1 MKHSADEPSPSRLY
15 IDIETRSRVDLKKSN
30 VYRYVEDPDFA
41 ILLAAYAIDDG
52 PIVLA
57 STPEEIAAI
66 PYLRDPSVEKVA
78 HNAAFERICFSA
90 FYGLPV
96 GTYLDPAEW
105 DDTMPLASEHG
116 YPASLD
122 GAAKALGA
130 PEKDSA
136 GAHLIRYFSVP
147 NRKGTFNGPE
157 DSPERWE
164 EFGRYVVQDVDTLRE
179 IARRLPAW
187 PPGERELFVADQR
200 INDRGIRLDRPLAEA
215 AVDAGEINLIEQ
227 ELEFIGLTGV
237 ANPNSLPQVLAWFE
251 SHGLPLPNLRAET
264 VEATL
269 KELRSAPENARDE
282 VAIRVLELRQD
293 LALVASKKYLS
304 ALGSVSSD
312 DRLRGAF
319 RFFGAHT
326 GRWAGRGVQLH
337 NLPRAQLDSEEET
350 EAAIAALHA
359 GDGAGS
365 YTLKALVRALFTGPF
380 VVSDYSAI
388 EARVVAWL
396 AGEQWVLDA
405 FEAGRDIY
413 VETAGRMFDLDEEAA
428 RARRH
433 EGKVAVLALGYN
445 GGVGSLRAM
454 GAEGVDAHL
463 QGLVDRWRRTNPAI
477 VEMWKDLDRAFYH
490 GGEVGSGRIRV
501 EVEGRDRYL
510 RLPSGRAITFHGVAA
525 KTEMGPFGPRR
536 RLTFRDPRRNW
547 ARVDTYGG
555 RLTENVTQAVARDVL
570 GASLIEL
577 AERGYSVVGHVHDE
591 VLVEGGPEDLDEV
604 VDAMCAKPSWAEGL
618 PIAAEAFTTARY
630 RKD

>member
-1 MKHSADEPSPSRLY
+1 MTRLY
-15 IDIETRSRVDLKKSN
+15 IDIETRSRVDLRKSN
-30 VYRYVEDPDFA
+30 VYRYVTDPDFA
-41 ILLAAYAIDDG
+41 ILLAAYAVDDG
-52 PIVLA
+52 PIILA

-66 PYLRDPSVEKVA
+66 PHLRDPSVEKVA

-90 FYGLPV
+90 LFGLPV
-96 GTYLDPAEW
+96 GAYLDPAEW

-136 GAHLIRYFSVP
+136 GAHLIRYFSMP
-147 NRKGTFNGPE
+147 NRKGGFNGPE
-157 DSPERWE
+157 ASPERWE

-179 IARRLPAW
+179 IARALPPW
-187 PPGERELFVADQR
+187 PPGERELFIADQR
-200 INDRGIRLDRPLAEA
+200 INDRGIRLDRELAEA
-215 AVDAGEINLIEQ
+215 AVDAGELNLITQ
-227 ELEFIGLTGV
+227 ELEFINLTGV
-237 ANPNSLPQVLAWFE
+237 ENPNSLPQVGRWLE
-251 SHGLPLPNLRAET
+251 SVGHPLPNLRAET
-264 VEATL
+264 VEAKLAAL
-269 KELRSAPENARDE
+269 KADPSQEHAEM
-282 VAIRVLELRQD
+282 VAQALELRQD
-293 LALVASKKYLS
+293 LALVASKKYLA
-304 ALGSVSSD
+304 ALGSVSED

-359 GDGAGS
+359 GGGAGS

-405 FEAGRDIY
+405 FEGGRDIY
-413 VETAGRMFDLDEEAA
+413 VETAGRMFDLDAEAA
-428 RARRH
+428 RARRSD
-433 EGKVAVLALGYN
+433 GKVAVLALGYN
-445 GGVGSLRAM
+445 GGVGSLRVM
-454 GAEGVDAHL
+454 GADGSDARL
-463 QGLVDRWRRTNPAI
+463 QTLVDRWRRTNPAI
-477 VEMWKDLDRAFYH
+477 VQMWKELDGAFYH
-490 GGEVGSGRIRV
+490 GGEVGSGLIRV

-510 RLPSGRAITFHGVAA
+510 RLPSGRAITYHGVAA
-525 KTEMGPFGPRR
+525 KMEQGPYGPRR
-536 RLTFRDPRRNW
+536 RLFFRDPRRNW

-570 GASLIEL
+570 GCALIEL

-604 VDAMCAKPSWAEGL
+604 VDAMCAKPSWADGL
-618 PIAAEAFTTARY
+618 PIAAEAFTTTRY
-630 RKD
+630 RKE

>member
-1 MKHSADEPSPSRLY
+1 MTRLY

-30 VYRYVEDPDFA
+30 VYRYVEDPDFD
-41 ILLAAYAIDDG
+41 ILLCAYAVDDG
-52 PIVLA
+52 PIELL
-57 STPEEIAAI
+57 STPEEISNVMREFI
-66 PYLRDPSVEKVA
+66 FDPGTIVWA
-78 HNAAFERICFSA
+78 HNAAFERVCFSA
-90 FYGLPV
+90 YYGLPV

-136 GAHLIRYFSVP
+136 GSHLIRYFSVP

-215 AVDAGEINLIEQ
+215 AVDAGEINLITQ
-227 ELEFIGLTGV
+227 ELEFINLTGV
-237 ANPNSLPQVLAWFE
+237 ENPNSLPQVGAWFQD
-251 SHGLPLPNLRAET
+251 HGLPLPNLRAET
-264 VEATL
+264 VEKTIEDL
-269 KELRSAPENARDE
+269 SRAPEGQRDD
-282 VAIRVLELRQD
+282 VALRVLELRQD
-293 LALVASKKYLS
+293 LALSAPKKYLS

-326 GRWAGRGVQLH
+326 GRWAGRGTQLH

-405 FEAGRDIY
+405 FEAGRDVY
-413 VETAGRMFDLDEEAA
+413 VETAARMFDLDAA
-428 RARRH
+428 AAKARRS

-445 GGVGSLRAM
+445 GGVGSLRVM
-454 GAEGVDAHL
+454 GAEGGDAHL

-477 VEMWKDLDRAFYH
+477 VQMWKDLDRAFYH
-490 GGEVGSGRIRV
+490 GGEVGDGRIRV

-510 RLPSGRAITFHGVAA
+510 RLPSGRAITYHGVAA
-525 KTEMGPFGPRR
+525 KTEPGPYGPRR
-536 RLTFRDPRRNW
+536 RLFFRDPRRSW
-547 ARVDTYGG
+547 SRVDTYGG

-570 GASLIEL
+570 GTAMIEL

-604 VDAMCAKPSWAEGL
+604 IDAMCEKPSWADGL
-618 PIAAEAFTTARY
+618 PLAAEAYSTARY

>member
-1 MKHSADEPSPSRLY
+1 MRKVY
-15 IDIETRSRVDLKKSN
+15 CDIETRSRVDLKKSN
-30 VYRYVEDPDFA
+30 VYRYVECPDFE
-41 ILLAAYAIDDG
+41 ILLCAYAVEDG
-52 PIVLA
+52 PIELL
-57 STPEEIAAI
+57 STPEEIADVM
-66 PYLRDPSVEKVA
+66 REFVFDPDTVLWA
-78 HNAAFERICFSA
+78 HNAAFERVCFSA
-90 FYGLPV
+90 YYGLPV

-136 GAHLIRYFSVP
+136 GSHLIRYFSVP

-237 ANPNSLPQVLAWFE
+237 DNPNSLPQVLAWFE

-477 VEMWKDLDRAFYH
+477 VEMWKDLDAAFYH

-501 EVEGRDRYL
+501 EVEGRDRYV

-525 KTEMGPFGPRR
+525 KTEMGPYGPRR

-570 GASLIEL
+570 GAALIEL
-577 AERGYSVVGHVHDE
+577 ADRGYPVVGHVHDE
-591 VLVEGGPEDLDEV
+591 VLVEGGPDDLDEV
-604 VDAMCAKPSWAEGL
+604 VEAMCAKPSWAEGL
-618 PIAAEAFTTARY
+618 PIAAEAFTTNRY

>member
-1 MKHSADEPSPSRLY
+1 MRKVY
-15 IDIETRSRVDLKKSN
+15 CDIETRSRVDLKKSN
-30 VYRYVEDPDFA
+30 VYRYVECPDFE
-41 ILLAAYAIDDG
+41 ILLCAYAVEDG
-52 PIVLA
+52 PIELL
-57 STPEEIAAI
+57 STPEEIADVM
-66 PYLRDPSVEKVA
+66 REFVFDPDTVLWA
-78 HNAAFERICFSA
+78 HNAAFERVCFSA
-90 FYGLPV
+90 YYGLPV

-136 GAHLIRYFSVP
+136 GSHLIRYFSVP

-237 ANPNSLPQVLAWFE
+237 DNPNSLPQVLAWFE

-359 GDGAGS
+359 GEGAGS

-477 VEMWKDLDRAFYH
+477 VEMWKDLDAAFYH

-501 EVEGRDRYL
+501 EVEGRDRYV

-525 KTEMGPFGPRR
+525 KTEMGPYGPRR

-570 GASLIEL
+570 GAALIEL
-577 AERGYSVVGHVHDE
+577 ADRGYPVVGHVHDE
-591 VLVEGGPEDLDEV
+591 VLVEGGPDDLDEV
-604 VDAMCAKPSWAEGL
+604 VEAMCAKPSWAEGL
-618 PIAAEAFTTARY
+618 PIAAEAFTTNRY

>member
-1 MKHSADEPSPSRLY
+1 MRKVY
-15 IDIETRSRVDLKKSN
+15 CDIETRSRVDLKKSN
-30 VYRYVEDPDFA
+30 VYRYVECPDFE
-41 ILLAAYAIDDG
+41 ILLCAYAVEDG
-52 PIVLA
+52 PIELL
-57 STPEEIAAI
+57 STPEEVADVM
-66 PYLRDPSVEKVA
+66 REFVFDPDTVLWA
-78 HNAAFERICFSA
+78 HNAAFERVCFSA
-90 FYGLPV
+90 YYGLPV

-136 GAHLIRYFSVP
+136 GSHLIRYFSVP

-237 ANPNSLPQVLAWFE
+237 DNPNSLPQVLAWFE

-405 FEAGRDIY
+405 FEGGRDIY
-413 VETAGRMFDLDEEAA
+413 VETAGRMIDLDEEAA

-454 GAEGVDAHL
+454 GAEGVDSHL

-510 RLPSGRAITFHGVAA
+510 RLPSGRAITYHGVAA
-525 KTEMGPFGPRR
+525 KTEMGPYGPRR
-536 RLTFRDPRRNW
+536 RLFFRDPRRNW

-555 RLTENVTQAVARDVL
+555 RLTENVTQAVARD
-570 GASLIEL
+570 
-577 AERGYSVVGHVHDE
+577 
-591 VLVEGGPEDLDEV
+591 
-604 VDAMCAKPSWAEGL
+604 
-618 PIAAEAFTTARY
+618 
-630 RKD
+630 

>member
-1 MKHSADEPSPSRLY
+1 MRKVY
-15 IDIETRSRVDLKKSN
+15 CDIETRSRVDLKKSN
-30 VYRYVEDPDFA
+30 VYRYVECPDFE
-41 ILLAAYAIDDG
+41 ILLCAYAVEDG
-52 PIVLA
+52 PIELL
-57 STPEEIAAI
+57 STPEEIADVM
-66 PYLRDPSVEKVA
+66 REFVFDPDTVLWA
-78 HNAAFERICFSA
+78 HNAAFERVCFSA
-90 FYGLPV
+90 YYGLPV

-136 GAHLIRYFSVP
+136 GSHLIRYFSVP

-237 ANPNSLPQVLAWFE
+237 DNPNSLPQVLAWFE

-510 RLPSGRAITFHGVAA
+510 RLPSGRAITYHGVAA
-525 KTEMGPFGPRR
+525 KTEMGPYGPRR
-536 RLTFRDPRRNW
+536 RLFFRDPRRNW

-577 AERGYSVVGHVHDE
+577 ADRGFPVVGHVHDE
-591 VLVEGGPEDLDEV
+591 VLVEGGPEDLEEV
-604 VDAMCAKPSWAEGL
+604 VDAMTVTPSWAAGL
-618 PIAAEAFTTARY
+618 PIDAEAFTTRRY
-630 RKD
+630 RKG

>member
-1 MKHSADEPSPSRLY
+1 MSPARRERPRLY

-30 VYRYVEDPDFA
+30 VYRYVADPDFE

-90 FYGLPV
+90 YYGLPV

-136 GAHLIRYFSVP
+136 GAHLIRYFSTP
-147 NRKGTFNGPE
+147 NRKGGFNSPE

-187 PPGERELFVADQR
+187 PPGERELFIADQR
-200 INDRGIRLDRPLAEA
+200 INDRGIRLDRDLAEA
-215 AVDAGEINLIEQ
+215 AVDAAELNLISQ
-227 ELEFIGLTGV
+227 ELEFINLTGV
-237 ANPNSLPQVLAWFE
+237 ENPSSLPQVGAWLD
-251 SHGLPLPNLRAET
+251 SVGHPLPNLRAET
-264 VEATL
+264 VEKKL
-269 KELRSAPENARDE
+269 KELRAEPRPDPVEASVIKA
-282 VAIRVLELRQD
+282 LELRQD
-293 LALVASKKYLS
+293 LALVASKKYIS
-304 ALGSVSSD
+304 ALGAVSED

-405 FEAGRDIY
+405 FEAGRDVY
-413 VETAGRMFDLDEEAA
+413 VETAARMFDLDAEAA
-428 RARRH
+428 RARRS

-445 GGVGSLRAM
+445 GGVGSLRVM
-454 GAEGVDAHL
+454 GAEGGDSHL

-477 VEMWKDLDRAFYH
+477 VEMWKDLDAAFYH
-490 GGEVGSGRIRV
+490 GGEVGSSRIRV
-501 EVEGRDRYL
+501 EVEGRDRYV
-510 RLPSGRAITFHGVAA
+510 RLPSGRAITYHGVAA
-525 KTEMGPFGPRR
+525 KTEAGPYGPRR
-536 RLTFRDPRRNW
+536 RLFFRDPRRNW

-570 GASLIEL
+570 GAALIEL

-604 VDAMCAKPSWAEGL
+604 VDAMCAKPAWAEGL
-618 PIAAEAFTTARY
+618 PIAAEAFTTNRY

>member
-1 MKHSADEPSPSRLY
+1 MRKVY
-15 IDIETRSRVDLKKSN
+15 CDIETRSRVDLKKSN
-30 VYRYVEDPDFA
+30 VYRYVECPDFE
-41 ILLAAYAIDDG
+41 ILLCAYAVEDG
-52 PIVLA
+52 PIELL
-57 STPEEIAAI
+57 STPEEIADVMRE
-66 PYLRDPSVEKVA
+66 YVFDPDTVLWA
-78 HNAAFERICFSA
+78 HNAAFERVCFSA
-90 FYGLPV
+90 YYGLPV

-105 DDTMPLASEHG
+105 DDTMPLASEQG

-136 GAHLIRYFSVP
+136 GSHLIRYFSVP

-237 ANPNSLPQVLAWFE
+237 DNPNSLPQVLAWFE

-405 FEAGRDIY
+405 FEDGRDIY

-454 GAEGVDAHL
+454 GAEGVDSHL

-510 RLPSGRAITFHGVAA
+510 RLPSGRAITYHGVAA
-525 KTEMGPFGPRR
+525 KTEMGPYGPRR
-536 RLTFRDPRRNW
+536 RLFFRDPRRNW

-555 RLTENVTQAVARDVL
+555 RITENVVQATARDIL
-570 GASLIEL
+570 GNALIEL

>member
-1 MKHSADEPSPSRLY
+1 MRKVY
-15 IDIETRSRVDLKKSN
+15 CDIETRSRVDLKKSN
-30 VYRYVEDPDFA
+30 VYRYVECPDFE
-41 ILLAAYAIDDG
+41 ILLCAYAVEDG
-52 PIVLA
+52 PIELL
-57 STPEEIAAI
+57 STPEEIADVM
-66 PYLRDPSVEKVA
+66 REFVFDPDTVLWA
-78 HNAAFERICFSA
+78 HNAAFERVCFSA
-90 FYGLPV
+90 YYGLPV

-136 GAHLIRYFSVP
+136 GSHLIRYFSVP

-237 ANPNSLPQVLAWFE
+237 DNPNSLPQVLAWFE

-264 VEATL
+264 VEAKL
-269 KELRSAPENARDE
+269 KELRSAPENTRDE

-405 FEAGRDIY
+405 FEGGRDIY

-454 GAEGVDAHL
+454 GAEGSDAHL

-490 GGEVGSGRIRV
+490 GGEIGSGRIRV

-510 RLPSGRAITFHGVAA
+510 RLPSGRAITYHGVAA
-525 KTEMGPFGPRR
+525 KTEMGPYGPRR
-536 RLTFRDPRRNW
+536 RLFFRDPRRNW

-604 VDAMCAKPSWAEGL
+604 VDAMCSKPSWADGL
-618 PIAAEAFTTARY
+618 PIAAEAFTTGRY